1 MNDPD
6 FSKKAI
12 AARTV
17 VGAVLALASIVFLW
31 KGIGGGGEIG
41 MDFPFF
47 SGKFSTTSAGIALL
61 VAGVI
66 LLLPRRPSAPIDTVE
81 QRSLGQLAIGTS
93 FYVFIGLLPLFT
105 FIGVMIYL
113 YHYRPDKAEYWFVI
127 LGMYTLMIQ
136 IPLLFWTVGQVSRLF
151 QGGGKR

>member
-6 FSKKAI
+6 YSKQASI
-12 AARTV
+12 ARTV

-31 KGIGGGGEIG
+31 KGVAGSGEIG
-41 MDFPFF
+41 IDFRFF

-66 LLLPRRPSAPIDTVE
+66 LLLPRRSASPTDTAE
-81 QRSLGQLAIGTS
+81 QRSLSQLAIGVC
-93 FYVFIGLLPLFT
+93 FYVFIGLLPLLT

-113 YHYRPDKAEYWFVI
+113 HHYRPDTVDNWFII
-127 LGMYTLMIQ
+127 LGMYALMIQ
-136 IPLLFWTVGQVSRLF
+136 IPLLFWVVGQVSRLL
-151 QGGGKR
+151 QGGRKG